1 MEDSFK
7 VPSLDLPIKF
17 IPRNASD
24 KKASTETID
33 PAVKSIVADTAMPT
47 ENNDVQK
54 PISKQK
60 PKIIYPKCTYIEP
73 AWSEAPDSD
82 LTYSIEVLKDGQIV
96 ETIPNLQSKPY
107 WLLGK
112 LPGNHIVMA
121 HPTISRY
128 HAVLQYRP
136 EVIRTNSPSDS
147 NEVVDGSENRS
158 DEPGMPII
166 QKGWYLY
173 DMNSTHGT
181 FVNKNRIPPKTYVRI
196 RVGYM
201 LKFGGSTR
209 RLILQGPDFDAE
221 AESEMSITEIRAER
235 ARRELETIE
244 KRRLED
250 EKRLQEEAA
259 KEAEGISWGLSED
272 ADAETDLSINPFA
285 TTNNEELFL
294 NDPKKTLRGYF
305 EREGLDLEYKVDEMS
320 TGSFVCRYVCA

>member
-24 KKASTETID
+24 KKASAETID
-33 PAVKSIVADTAMPT
+33 PAEKSNAADTAIPN
-47 ENNDVQK
+47 ENNVQK
-54 PISKQK
+54 PNPKQK
-60 PKIIYPKCTYIEP
+60 PKIVYPKCTYVEP
-73 AWSEAPDSD
+73 AWSQAPDSE
-82 LTYSIEVLKDGQIV
+82 LTYSIEVLKNGQIV

-112 LPGNHIVMA
+112 LPDNHIVMA

-136 EVIRTNSPSDS
+136 EVTRTNSPSDS
-147 NEVVDGSENRS
+147 EEADCAENQS
-158 DEPGMPII
+158 DEPAKPII

-181 FVNKNRIPPKTYVRI
+181 FVNKNRIPSKTYVRI

-221 AESEMSITEIRAER
+221 AESELSITEMRAER
-235 ARRELETIE
+235 ARRELEAIE

-305 EREGLDLEYKVDEMS
+305 EREGFDLEYKVDEMS
-320 TGSFVCRYVCA
+320 AGSFVCR

>member
-7 VPSLDLPIKF
+7 VPGLDLPIKF

-24 KKASTETID
+24 KQATETID
-33 PAVKSIVADTAMPT
+33 PAVKSDTAIPT
-47 ENNDVQK
+47 ENVEK
-54 PISKQK
+54 PNSKQK
-60 PKIIYPKCTYIEP
+60 PKIVYPKCTYVEP
-73 AWSEAPDSD
+73 AWSEAPDSE
-82 LTYSIEVLKDGQIV
+82 LTYSIEVLKNGQIV
-96 ETIPNLQSKPY
+96 ETIPNLQSKSY
-107 WLLGK
+107 WLIGK
-112 LPGNHIVMA
+112 LPDNHIVMA

-136 EVIRTNSPSDS
+136 EVMRTNSPSDT
-147 NEVVDGSENRS
+147 DGSEAQR
-158 DEPGMPII
+158 DEPAKPII
-166 QKGWYLY
+166 QKGWYVY

-181 FVNKNRIPPKTYVRI
+181 FVNKNKIPPTTYVRI

-221 AESEMSITEIRAER
+221 AESEMSITEMRAER
-235 ARRELETIE
+235 SRRELEAIE

-250 EKRLQEEAA
+250 EKRLQDEAA
-259 KEAEGISWGLSED
+259 KEAAGISWGMSED

-320 TGSFVCRYVCA
+320 AGTFVCR